1 MSNISSAVSTP
12 RSTRSRLNVDQR
24 QSSTEVEKS
33 TPYPLCY
40 GNLLAGR
47 STTGVSTS
55 TTPGQMA
62 QPGTLQINHHKLRNK
77 TEYLIVHRCFMC
89 AFFFSF
95 ARGRTRSTIT

>member
-1 MSNISSAVSTP
+1 MFFSPSIQLLNPKVSNISSAISTP

-62 QPGTLQINHHKLRNK
+62 QPGTLIINHLKLRNN
-77 TEYLIVHRCFMC
+77 TQFLIEHLCFVC
-89 AFFFSF
+89 AYF
-95 ARGRTRSTIT
+95 